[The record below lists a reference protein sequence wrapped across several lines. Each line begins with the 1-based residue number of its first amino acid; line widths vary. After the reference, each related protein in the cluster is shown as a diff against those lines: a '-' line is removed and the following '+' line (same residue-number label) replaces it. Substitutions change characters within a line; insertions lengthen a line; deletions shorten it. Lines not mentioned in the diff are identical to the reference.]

1 MFYRDI
7 LKDAFPIWL
16 LLGICLSFVTGGTA
30 NAQEIKVPYIKDTEK
45 TLRLAHGLTPGSP
58 YDMGASRF
66 AELVE
71 MYTRGQI
78 KVKIFPS
85 AQLGKEQD
93 TAKDV
98 QLGTLDMTLVAIN
111 NASMWYKPL
120 DVFIMPFIFRN
131 REHANAVISGPVGK
145 ELFENYR
152 NASGNRIL
160 SVFEW
165 GDRAIFNSKRS
176 INHPDD
182 MKGIKIRVPKN
193 AVMVDTYNA
202 FGAIATAIDWGELYS
217 ALQQGLAD
225 GLEGPPQGMLDMKFN
240 DFLNYYSYINVYYGT
255 AVIIINDKLING
267 LSPGNKAA
275 IIRAGEEAGTYQR
288 WVSTVSHVNGL
299 SKMRELGVEVNVVEN
314 RQAFIDRVEPLWAKY
329 RGIIGES
336 WFDRVQG
343 AK

>member
-1 MFYRDI
+1 M
-7 LKDAFPIWL
+7 LKRAL
-16 LLGICLSFVTGGTA
+16 LKVVASFVLIGGIVASTA
-30 NAQEIKVPYIKDTEK
+30 FAQEIRVPYIKDTEK
-45 TLRLAHGLTPGSP
+45 TLRLAHGLTLGSP
-58 YDMGASRF
+58 YDKGAHRF

-71 MYTRGQI
+71 MYTRGAI

-98 QLGTLDMTLVAIN
+98 QLGILDMTLVAIN
-111 NASMWYKPL
+111 NSSMWYKPL
-120 DVFIMPFIFRN
+120 DIFIMPFIFRN
-131 REHANAVISGPVGK
+131 RVHANAVIEGPVGK
-145 ELFENYR
+145 ELFENNR
-152 NASGNRIL
+152 KASGNRIL

-165 GDRAIFNSKRS
+165 GDRAIFNNKRA

-202 FGAIATAIDWGELYS
+202 FGATATAIDWGELYS

-240 DFLNYYSYINVYYGT
+240 DFLKFYSYINVYYGT
-255 AVIIINDKLING
+255 AVIIMNDKILQS
-267 LSPGNKAA
+267 LSPENQAG
-275 IIRAGEEAGTYQR
+275 IIRAGQEAGTYQR
-288 WVSTVSHVNGL
+288 WISTVSHLNGL
-299 SKMRELGVEVNVVEN
+299 AKMKELGVKVNVVKD
-314 RQAFIDRVEPLWAKY
+314 RQAFIDRVKPVWAKY
-329 RGIIGES
+329 RKIVGAE
-336 WFDRVQG
+336 WFDKVQN

>member
-1 MFYRDI
+1 MFHRNHRKQA
-7 LKDAFPIWL
+7 LAIWFF
-16 LLGICLSFVTGGTA
+16 LGIFLGFVTTGST
-30 NAQEIKVPYIKDTEK
+30 NAQEIKVPYIKDTLK
-45 TLRLAHGLTPGSP
+45 TLRLAHGLPPGSP
-58 YDMGASRF
+58 YDMGTTRF

-71 MYTRGQI
+71 MYSRGAI
-78 KVKIFPS
+78 KVKVFPS

-111 NASMWYKPL
+111 NSSMWYKPL
-120 DVFIMPFIFRN
+120 DIFIMPFIFRN
-131 REHANAVISGPVGK
+131 REHVNAVIGGPVGK

-152 NASGNRIL
+152 KASGNRIL
-160 SVFEW
+160 SIFEW
-165 GDRAIFNSKRS
+165 GDRAIFNNKRS

-182 MKGIKIRVPKN
+182 LKGIKIRVPKN

-240 DFLNYYSYINVYYGT
+240 DFLKYYSYINVYYGT
-255 AVIIINDKLING
+255 AVVIINDKLLNG
-267 LSPGNKAA
+267 LSAENKAA
-275 IIRAGEEAGTYQR
+275 VIRAGDEAGTYQR
-288 WVSTVSHVNGL
+288 WISTVSHLKGL
-299 SKMRELGVEVNVVEN
+299 SKMKELGIKVNVVKD
-314 RQAFIDRVEPLWAKY
+314 RQAFVDRVKPLWQKY
-329 RGIIGES
+329 RKIIGDS
-336 WFDRVQG
+336 WFDRVAN

>member
-1 MFYRDI
+1 MIYRTDCRKF
-7 LKDAFPIWL
+7 LAVWAF
-16 LLGICLSFVTGGTA
+16 LGLFLGFAASQPA
-30 NAQEIKVPYIKDTEK
+30 NAQEIKVPYIKDTVK
-45 TLRLAHGLTPGSP
+45 TLRLAHGLPPGSP
-58 YDMGASRF
+58 YDKGAVRF

-71 MYTRGQI
+71 MYTRGEI
-78 KVKIFPS
+78 NVKIFPS

-98 QLGTLDMTLVAIN
+98 QLGVLDMTLVAIN

-120 DVFIMPFIFRN
+120 DIFIMPFIFRN
-131 REHANAVISGPVGK
+131 REHANAVINGPVGE

-152 NASGNRIL
+152 KASGNRIL
-160 SVFEW
+160 SIFEW
-165 GDRAIFNSKRS
+165 GDRAIFNNKRP
-176 INHPDD
+176 INRPGD

-202 FGAIATAIDWGELYS
+202 FGATATAIDWGELYS

-255 AVIIINDKLING
+255 AVVIINDKLLNG
-267 LSPGNKAA
+267 LSAENKAA
-275 IIRAGEEAGTYQR
+275 VIRAGQEAGIYQR
-288 WVSTVSHVNGL
+288 WLSTVSHLKGL
-299 SKMRELGVEVNVVEN
+299 STMKELGVKVNVVED
-314 RQAFIDRVEPLWAKY
+314 RQAFVDRVQPVWKKY
-329 RGIIGES
+329 REVIGDS
-336 WFDRVQG
+336 WFDKVLN